1 MCSWHDAQRAR
12 FDAFAEALGDSHRV
26 LCIDLAGR
34 GESDWL
40 REANGY
46 MPATYILEIRQ
57 DGEEV
62 IEYPVIGHSPS
73 LMVAKQIAAVTD
85 WLRA

>member
-1 MCSWHDAQRAR
+1 
-12 FDAFAEALGDSHRV
+12 
-26 LCIDLAGR
+26 
-34 GESDWL
+34 
-40 REANGY
+40 

-73 LMVAKQIAAVTD
+73 LMVAKQIAAVID